1 VIGLLKRRS
10 DMFWKAFGLVA
21 LLFCAI
27 RGYQGDMQLS
37 TFNAVFACLGLIMA
51 KLEEKE
57 K

>member
-1 VIGLLKRRS
+1 
-10 DMFWKAFGLVA
+10 MFWKAFGLVA